1 MHVMEMKRRK
11 MVEMLVPH
19 LLDERVVPAS
29 VKGVNLFRIDTSFPR
44 TPKSY
49 DPQIIIMA
57 QGKKRVFL
65 GDEIYTYDPSHYL
78 VLSVPL
84 PIECEAIATPEE
96 PILGLSIAVDPLIVG
111 DILLEMD
118 DTSHH
123 ADSLPKG
130 IYGASLTDSIADA
143 AIRLLLTLSSPR
155 DGRILG
161 PMIVREIIYRVLCG
175 ENGGALQALAYR
187 NRRFFQIARV
197 LNKIHET
204 YDDSL
209 DVRTL
214 AMEAGMSISAFHT
227 SFKAVTNESP
237 LQYIKRVRLHKARL
251 LMNQE
256 GLNAYSAALRVGYES
271 PSQFNREYKRFFGI
285 TPAKDAVSLRSDM
298 AESVSLTIVSKNMN

>member
-1 MHVMEMKRRK
+1 MVLDSMEMKQQK
-11 MVEMLVPH
+11 MVELLAPH
-19 LLDERVVPAS
+19 LPDERVVPAS

-49 DPQIIIMA
+49 DPRIIIMA
-57 QGKKRVFL
+57 QGRKRVFL
-65 GDEIYTYDPSHYL
+65 GNEVYTYDPTHYL

-84 PIECEAIATPEE
+84 PIECEAIAMPGE
-96 PILGLSIAVDPLIVG
+96 PILGFYITVEPLVVG
-111 DILLEMD
+111 EILLEMD
-118 DTSHH
+118 DTLHH
-123 ADSLPKG
+123 AESLPKG
-130 IYGASLTDSIADA
+130 IYGAHLTEIIADA

-155 DGRILG
+155 DVRILG
-161 PMIVREIIYRVLCG
+161 PMIVREIVYRVLCG

-204 YDDSL
+204 YDEGL

-214 AMEAGMSISAFHT
+214 AMEAGMSVSAFHT
-227 SFKAVTNESP
+227 GFKAVTNASP
-237 LQYIKRVRLHKARL
+237 LQYIKSVRLHKARL

-271 PSQFNREYKRFFGI
+271 PSQFNREYKRFYGI
-285 TPAKDAVSLRSDM
+285 TPAKDSVNLRNDN
-298 AESVSLTIVSKNMN
+298 AENV